1 MPRQDIIV
9 IGASAGGVEALQVVA
24 AGLPAH
30 LPAAV
35 FVVLH
40 IGRGSHGRS
49 YLPEILSSAGPLP
62 AVHPRDREKIERG
75 KIYTAPPDCHLLL
88 EHGMMRLS
96 RGPKENRTRPAI
108 NPLFRSAAS
117 SYDGRVAGVILTG
130 SLDDGVSGLA
140 EIKLRGGM
148 AIVQDPATALFP
160 SMPLNAVQRVD
171 VDHVAPLGAIPILIS
186 QLATTDRDN
195 IKRQERMEKTATGL
209 TCPEC
214 RGPLSQERQGRI
226 VEYACRVGH
235 RYTPLAM
242 EDEHQDTVER
252 TLWSSI
258 VALEEAADI
267 AETLAPD
274 LGAQSL
280 EESRRK
286 RAQAAVIKAMLNES
300 PAE

>member
-1 MPRQDIIV
+1 VPTQDIIV
-9 IGASAGGVEALQVVA
+9 IGASAGGVEALRTVA
-24 AGLPAH
+24 AGLPVD

-40 IGRGSHGRS
+40 IGAGSDGRS
-49 YLPEILSSAGPLP
+49 YLPEILSRAGRLP
-62 AVHPRDREKIERG
+62 AVHPRDGEPIQRG
-75 KIYTAPPDCHLLL
+75 KIYIAPPDCHLML
-88 EHGMMRLS
+88 ERGTMRVS

-117 SYDGRVAGVILTG
+117 AYDGRVAGVILTG

-140 EIKLRGGM
+140 EIKRRGGV
-148 AIVQDPATALFP
+148 AIVQDPATAFFP
-160 SMPLNAVQRVD
+160 SMPSNALERVD
-171 VDHVAPLGAIPILIS
+171 VDHIAPVATIPTLIYRLAIS
-186 QLATTDRDN
+186 DRDGRN
-195 IKRQERMEKTATGL
+195 REERMEKTATGL

-214 RGPLSQERQGRI
+214 RGPLSEERQGRI

-242 EDEHQDTVER
+242 ENEHQDTVER

-267 AETLAPD
+267 AETLAPE
-274 LGAQSL
+274 LGPQSL
-280 EESRRK
+280 QESRRK
-286 RAQAAVIKAMLNES
+286 RAQAAAIKAMLKGS
-300 PAE
+300 PGE